1 MNRIKL
7 TLLSLAGVLSLSQFV
22 FAEPLA
28 ILNLPGSGTDPT
40 AIDFENLPR
49 LKGTHAIINQVA
61 YSPDFK
67 PGEKLEIG
75 RASCRE
81 RV

>member
-28 ILNLPGSGTDPT
+28 ILNLPGSRRTG
-40 AIDFENLPR
+40 
-49 LKGTHAIINQVA
+49 
-61 YSPDFK
+61 
-67 PGEKLEIG
+67 
-75 RASCRE
+75 C
-81 RV
+81 